1 MSSADQPRLAPP
13 SAFAP
18 DAIGNADVSLVPQ
31 PSPGRGS
38 VEFDIPGVA
47 VGTAEYGEGPTGC
60 TVLHVPAGARTAVDA
75 RGGAVG
81 LSGGYEFNHAICLS
95 GGSVYGM
102 SAAAGVS
109 AELLERHRNRVRWTE
124 LQLVSAGVI
133 YDFSAR
139 DNAIFPD
146 ETLGRAAVRHAAEGR
161 FPVGRCGA
169 GSSASVGKM
178 DFARAEFAGQGAAY
192 RAVGDVKVLV
202 GTVVNA
208 IGAVVDRSGAVVRGN
223 YHATDGAR
231 RHPAVD
237 YESAIAGAGSSS
249 VDGATD
255 RNQGADAE
263 GGAGG
268 TRATRPGGNTTL
280 TVLVTNVKLSD
291 YSLNQLARQVHSSM
305 HRAIQPFHT
314 ENDGDVLFA
323 LTTDEVELGGTKP
336 TGLGALASEV
346 AWDAVLSSVA

>member
-1 MSSADQPRLAPP
+1 MTIGTATPAGDPRSATP
-13 SAFAP
+13 STFAP
-18 DAIGNADVSLVPQ
+18 DATGNSDLSLTPQ
-31 PSPGRGS
+31 LSPGRTD
-38 VEFDIPGVA
+38 VEFDIPGVS

-81 LSGGYEFNHAICLS
+81 LSGGYEYNHAICLT

-109 AELLERHRNRVRWTE
+109 AELLARQRNRVRWTD
-124 LQLVSAGVI
+124 LQLVSGAVI

-139 DNAIFPD
+139 DNAIVPD
-146 ETLGRAAVRHAAEGR
+146 DALGRAAVHHAKEGL

-178 DFARAEFAGQGAAY
+178 AFARAEFSGQGAAF

-208 IGAVVDRSGAVVRGN
+208 IGVVVDRSGAVVRGN
-223 YHATDGAR
+223 YHADAGER
-231 RHPAVD
+231 RHPAAD
-237 YESAIAGAGSSS
+237 YEAAIAGA
-249 VDGATD
+249 AAPTP
-255 RNQGADAE
+255 AA
-263 GGAGG
+263 
-268 TRATRPGGNTTL
+268 GGNTTL

-323 LTTDEVELGGTKP
+323 VTTDQVELSGTTP

-346 AWDAVLSSVA
+346 AWDAVLSSVG